1 MTLAVVNSFPLK
13 IDEDS
18 LLKRKVMAVIQELSV
33 FQMEAFTILFLRSE
47 QSLLESH
54 NRSSIFLVFIHDSF
68 LWIQTTSP
76 PHYFC
81 FWCVC
86 FFVCLFFYFFYVS
99 NSNLLTQSQRALS
112 CLMLVRYSIKSLC
125 YNPSSVL
132 ITFYHIINLIWFFF
146 RFCTQLLITEC

>member
-33 FQMEAFTILFLRSE
+33 FQMEAFTILFFLRSE

-68 LWIQTTSP
+68 LWIQTTSH

-99 NSNLLTQSQRALS
+99 QTQT
-112 CLMLVRYSIKSLC
+112 YSLNRKELC
-125 YNPSSVL
+125 
-132 ITFYHIINLIWFFF
+132 HA
-146 RFCTQLLITEC
+146 